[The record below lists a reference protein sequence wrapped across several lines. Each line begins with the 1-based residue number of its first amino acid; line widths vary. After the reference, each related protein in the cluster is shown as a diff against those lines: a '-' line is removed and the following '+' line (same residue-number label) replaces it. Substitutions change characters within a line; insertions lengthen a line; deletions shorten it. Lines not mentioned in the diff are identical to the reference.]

1 MDAFIFFTIAYFAA
15 AGAPGADTMLIVSR
29 TIVGGRSSA
38 WLYALGIAL
47 AKTVMIALA
56 FFGAGALLSSNPEF
70 FVVLKTLGASFLL
83 FMAVRLW
90 IKGSQQNKDAADDA
104 PNAATDARP
113 EVGPLASVLG
123 GFVVSISNP
132 QPLLFYSSIVPIVV
146 ARGLNT
152 INDLM
157 ILFAIVMAGFALI
170 SAFYM
175 TLALTIKKWLA
186 KANNQSLLNKL
197 MAVVFVILA
206 AVIALR

>member
-1 MDAFIFFTIAYFAA
+1 
-15 AGAPGADTMLIVSR
+15 
-29 TIVGGRSSA
+29 
-38 WLYALGIAL
+38 
-47 AKTVMIALA
+47 
-56 FFGAGALLSSNPEF
+56 
-70 FVVLKTLGASFLL
+70 
-83 FMAVRLW
+83 MAVRLW
-90 IKGSQQNKDAADDA
+90 IKGSQQNKVAAADPSDV
-104 PNAATDARP
+104 ATDSRP

-170 SAFYM
+170 TAFYM
-175 TLALTIKKWLA
+175 TLAMTIKKWLA